1 MSCRQG
7 GSKFIWGECHLAG
20 ELLLHGLD
28 EVDVGEDLLLLLD
41 VLGPGTLDGFGG
53 GGSGGSSAVVI
64 LVLVFLLFFRAAK
77 RKWKSEESTN
87 E

>member
-1 MSCRQG
+1 M
-7 GSKFIWGECHLAG
+7 
-20 ELLLHGLD
+20 LHGFD
-28 EVDVGEDLLLLLD
+28 QVDVGEDLLLLLD

-53 GGSGGSSAVVI
+53 GGGGSGAVVI

-77 RKWKSEESTN
+77 RKWKSEESKN